1 MSTLFATSTLQYNTK
16 QMERLRVFPKDIGI
30 ITGLKDRSAQKLLQE
45 IKISL
50 KKEKHQ
56 FITKHELAKYL
67 GIDANLIRLK

>member
-1 MSTLFATSTLQYNTK
+1 
-16 QMERLRVFPKDIGI
+16 MERLRIFPTDII
-30 ITGLKDRSAQKLLQE
+30 MITSLGDRHAQKLLQE
-45 IKISL
+45 IKVNL